1 MAFQISP
8 GVNTSEIDLTTVV
21 PGVSSVDAGFSGAFR
36 WGPINEVTLI
46 DSEDLLTQRFQKPDA
61 NTFVSFFTAANFLQY
76 SNKLHLVR
84 CATSAARNA
93 TGGTTAVLVANSSVF
108 YNTYDEGGSGVDANH
123 GDFMAKFAGDL
134 GNSLKVSI
142 CGPTRANLAS
152 GNTVVASNTD
162 IRLTGTFAVH
172 ASNKTATGVG
182 SQFNK
187 ELRVGDVVVSSGNTF
202 VIAAIANATSCTV
215 DRDPTTGAISATTAD
230 RLKRSPFGEP
240 ARNMV
245 GTVAV
250 TANSTTITA
259 TTATAGAH
267 DSCAFDKQ
275 MLAGDIIK
283 INGEERRVVT
293 VTNSSHMVVNTGFT
307 NTATAQT
314 YSRTWEYSNLFDKEP
329 VTTQYTADKGAL
341 FDEIHVVVVDE
352 DGEWTGNLNEGLE
365 LFTGLSVAK
374 GAKFEDGTKA
384 YYVDAI
390 NRRSKYLYWGDHN
403 AKGDALTQA
412 DSGGSVGSLVTL
424 AWGAD
429 PVVDREYNSQATGGS
444 LISTSSLTG
453 GVDGTNV
460 ADSDKITG
468 YQKFKNT
475 EETEIGLLMAGEAS
489 ATVALELIAIAE
501 QRKDCVAF
509 ISPEQADVV
518 NNEGNEVDAVVDF
531 RNNLGTSSYAVLD
544 SGYKYQ
550 YDRYNDVF
558 RYIPLN
564 GDVAGLCAAAEASR
578 DAWFS
583 PAGFTRGAIRNVV
596 KLPFN
601 PRQSQRDTLYKNG
614 INPVVNF
621 MGEGTILFGD
631 KTLLAKP
638 SAFDRINIRR
648 LFIILEKAISRFAR
662 ASLFEFNDTF
672 TRAQFVG
679 AVEPFL
685 RNVQGR
691 DGISDFIVVCDD
703 TNNTSDVIDRNE
715 FVGDIFVK
723 PNRAINFIQLNFVA
737 VRSGVEF
744 SEVIG

>member
-76 SNKLHLVR
+76 SNRLHLVR

-93 TGGTTAVLVANSSVF
+93 SGGTTAVLVANSSVF

-152 GNTVVASNTD
+152 GNTVVASNSD
-162 IRLTGTFAVH
+162 ITLSGTIAVH
-172 ASNKTATGVG
+172 ASDGSVTGTNTLFG
-182 SQFNK
+182 S
-187 ELRVGDVVVSSGNTF
+187 ELRPGDVIQTNNGNTF
-202 VIAAIANATSCTV
+202 VVSAITSNTAATV
-215 DRDPTTGAISATTAD
+215 NRDPVTGAISAGATAV
-230 RLKRSPFGEP
+230 RFKRSPFSEP
-240 ARNMV
+240 TRNML

-250 TANSTTITA
+250 TANSTTVSA
-259 TTATAGAH
+259 TTATARNAATT
-267 DSCAFDKQ
+267 AFDLQYK
-275 MLAGDIIK
+275 AGDIIK
-283 INGEERRVVT
+283 INGEERKVVT
-293 VTNSSHMVVNTGFT
+293 VTNSSSMIVNTGFT

-314 YSRTWEYSNLFDKEP
+314 HSRTWEYSGLFDKEP
-329 VTTQYTADKGAL
+329 VTTQHSADKGAL
-341 FDEIHVVVVDE
+341 YDEIHIAVIDE

-403 AKGDALTQA
+403 AMGDVYA
-412 DSGGSVGSLVTL
+412 SGTVNYTSAWGSVAAAGVEFSSGT
-424 AWGAD
+424 
-429 PVVDREYNSQATGGS
+429 TGGS
-444 LISTSSLTG
+444 MISTSSLTG

-460 ADSDKITG
+460 TDADKITG
-468 YQKFKNT
+468 YQKFRNT

-518 NNEGNEVDAVVDF
+518 NNEGSEVDAVVDF
-531 RNNLGTSSYAVLD
+531 RNTLGTSSYAVLD

-564 GDVAGLCAAAEASR
+564 GDIAGLCAAAEASR

-703 TNNTSDVIDRNE
+703 SNNTSDVIDRNE

>member
-1 MAFQISP
+1 MPFQVSP
-8 GVNTSEIDLTTVV
+8 GVNTSEIDLTTIV
-21 PGVSSVDAGFSGAFR
+21 PGISSIDAGFAGAFR
-36 WGPINEVTLI
+36 WGPVNDVTLI
-46 DSEDLLTQRFQKPDA
+46 DSEDLLVETFQSPDA
-61 NTFVSFFTAANFLQY
+61 NTFGSFLTAANFLTY
-76 SNKLHLVR
+76 SSALHVVR
-84 CATSAARNA
+84 TTNTAMKNASSTGTVVLISNTSFYQATYSEQEGTPVTAQGDWSA
-93 TGGTTAVLVANSSVF
+93 
-108 YNTYDEGGSGVDANH
+108 
-123 GDFMAKFAGDL
+123 KWAGEL
-134 GNSLKVSI
+134 GNSLKVSL

-152 GNTVVASNTD
+152 GNTVVASNSDVT
-162 IRLTGTFAVH
+162 LTGTVAIATNKAV
-172 ASNKTATGVG
+172 TGSSSLFG
-182 SQFNK
+182 T
-187 ELRVGDVVVSSGNTF
+187 ELRVGDAIKIAVSGTNTYSA
-202 VIAAIANATSCTV
+202 VIAAITSNTAATV
-215 DRDPTTGAISATTAD
+215 DIAPTAAVDAGNTVI
-230 RLKRSPFGEP
+230 RMKRSAFAEP
-240 ARNMV
+240 ARNMAGKV
-245 GTVAV
+245 NV
-250 TANSTTITA
+250 TANSVNVTSAGTTDVLDTSFDLQIT
-259 TTATAGAH
+259 
-267 DSCAFDKQ
+267 
-275 MLAGDIIK
+275 AGDIIK
-283 INGEERRVVT
+283 INGEERKVT
-293 VTNSSHMVVNTGFT
+293 AVTNSSSMTVNVGFT

-314 YSRTWEYSNLFDKEP
+314 HSRTWEYANLFDKEP
-329 VTTQYTADKGAL
+329 VTTQHSADKGAL
-341 FDEIHVVVVDE
+341 YDEIHIAVIDE

-390 NRRSKYLYWGDHN
+390 NRRSKYLYWADHN
-403 AKGDALTQA
+403 AMGDVYA
-412 DSGGSVGSLVTL
+412 SGTVNYTSAWGSVAAASVEFSSGT
-424 AWGAD
+424 
-429 PVVDREYNSQATGGS
+429 TGGS
-444 LISTSSLTG
+444 MISTSSLTG

-468 YQKFKNT
+468 YQKFRNT

-518 NNEGNEVDAVVDF
+518 NNEGNEVDAIVDY
-531 RNNLGTSSYAVLD
+531 RTGLGTSSYAVLD

-564 GDVAGLCAAAEASR
+564 GDIAGLCAAAEASR

-601 PRQSQRDTLYKNG
+601 PRQSQRDSLYKNG

-621 MGEGTILFGD
+621 MGEGTVLFGD

-703 TNNTSDVIDRNE
+703 SNNTSDVVDRNE